1 MNQVDVEKQEEQVN
15 LADFIPSN
23 CKGVSK
29 ATSTAGVLTIVNS
42 KRNGKRV
49 VLSKELMAELNE
61 PEEVQISYGS
71 DAIAIGADI
80 PSNDNFFT
88 LKTQKAKFVIYSS
101 ELVNEIT
108 VLYAL
113 KFEGNV
119 SQTFYQ
125 VQYQGEGT
133 SRVAIISMIKTNEEE
148 M

>member
-1 MNQVDVEKQEEQVN
+1 MNQVDVEKQEQQVN

-23 CKGVSK
+23 CKGINK

-42 KRNGKRV
+42 QRNGKRV
-49 VLSKELMAELNE
+49 VLSKELMKELNE
-61 PEEVQISYGS
+61 PNEVQISYGS

-80 PSNDNFFT
+80 PSNDNYLT
-88 LKTQKAKFVIYSS
+88 LKTQKAKSVIYSS

-108 VLYAL
+108 VLYDL
-113 KFEGNV
+113 KFVGIV

-133 SRVAIISMIKTNEEE
+133 SRVAIISMVRNK
-148 M
+148 